1 MTPLAKKLKPETERA
16 LNTRLE
22 ELVRQIEEVKRR
34 AASLENQIEVCKS
47 RLLSAQDELAR
58 LEKAKQAIEQDMESP

>member
-1 MTPLAKKLKPETERA
+1 MSPSAKKLKPETERA

-22 ELVRQIEEVKRR
+22 ELVRQIADVRHRIAE
-34 AASLENQIEVCKS
+34 LENQIEVCKS